1 MSARMSDV
9 ERRAFNDGLQ
19 AALLAIC
26 VDDFPICSS
35 ASGDAEVNYECCGTL
50 ADIRKRL
57 CARIK
62 ALRYSAP

>member
-1 MSARMSDV
+1 MSVRMNDV

-26 VDDFPICSS
+26 VDDFPVCSNSSGYAHAICD
-35 ASGDAEVNYECCGTL
+35 GCGNL
-50 ADIRKRL
+50 ADIRKQL

>member
-1 MSARMSDV
+1 MSVRMSDV

-26 VDDFPICSS
+26 VDDFPICSNT
-35 ASGDAEVNYECCGTL
+35 SGDPGPVRECCGNL
-50 ADIRKRL
+50 ADIRTRL

>member
-19 AALLAIC
+19 AALFAIC
-26 VDDFPICSS
+26 VDDFPICSTVTCN
-35 ASGDAEVNYECCGTL
+35 AGAICECCGNL
-50 ADIRKRL
+50 ADIRNQF

>member
-1 MSARMSDV
+1 MSARMNDV

-26 VDDFPICSS
+26 VDDFPICSNT
-35 ASGDAEVNYECCGTL
+35 SGDAGSIGEWCSNL
-50 ADIRKRL
+50 ADIRKQF

>member
-1 MSARMSDV
+1 MNDV

-26 VDDFPICSS
+26 VDDFPIGSTG
-35 ASGDAEVNYECCGTL
+35 SGDADVIGNCYGNL
-50 ADIRKRL
+50 ADIRKQF

>member
-1 MSARMSDV
+1 MSDV

-26 VDDFPICSS
+26 VDDFPIRST
-35 ASGDAEVNYECCGTL
+35 ASGDADVIGECCGNL
-50 ADIRKRL
+50 ADIRTRL

-62 ALRYSAP
+62 ALRHSAP

>member
-1 MSARMSDV
+1 MSARMNDV

-26 VDDFPICSS
+26 VDEFPICAS
-35 ASGDAEVNYECCGTL
+35 ASGNAGAIGECCGSL
-50 ADIRKRL
+50 ADIRKQL

-62 ALRYSAP
+62 TLRYKTP